1 MYSTCFSVESAG
13 YCDLNFLAGRG
24 ARLCCGV
31 GLVEEGVEGVH
42 ELLLTDSRCGKGGAM
57 LVPLRIEGLDGVRV
71 EGNEDR
77 EVWRFR
83 MVFALPVVPLV
94 EGR

>member
-13 YCDLNFLAGRG
+13 YCDLNFLVGRDT
-24 ARLCCGV
+24 RLCCGV
-31 GLVEEGVEGVH
+31 GLVEEGVDGVR
-42 ELLLTDSRCGKGGAM
+42 ELLLTDSRWGRGGAA
-57 LVPLRIEGLDGVRV
+57 LAPLRIEGLDGVRV
-71 EGNEDR
+71 EGKDDR